1 MNAKTLFEHFP
12 ELQECWL
19 AGSSEAFAEEEE
31 AKNYANHFNVSM
43 KKILRTEVQGLKE
56 PEKKKEQKKVKKV
69 EPKGNDGSNND
80 NPEDKPVDSNNDNPD
95 SKPEDSE

>member
-12 ELQECWL
+12 ELQECWQ

-43 KKILRTEVQGLKE
+43 KKYF
-56 PEKKKEQKKVKKV
+56 EQRFKV
-69 EPKGNDGSNND
+69 
-80 NPEDKPVDSNNDNPD
+80 
-95 SKPEDSE
+95 